1 MRRGLGRKVRVAEA
15 VTVEGGLA
23 VRLARAVSMR
33 RALARA
39 RSLALLCL

>member
-33 RALARA
+33 RALAR
-39 RSLALLCL
+39 SLALLCL